1 MWRLFSLLIGSDW
14 HCWQSISWF
23 SWRWSRYR
31 WQQWHAMVRPG
42 IGWVSLLGSL
52 PDLVLLLPV
61 AFATFVD
68 DCYGSWAIAPA
79 PLAKSVGGR

>member
-1 MWRLFSLLIGSDW
+1 
-14 HCWQSISWF
+14 
-23 SWRWSRYR
+23 
-31 WQQWHAMVRPG
+31 MVRPG